1 MALLVAFTIK
11 LSEKTWLSNS
21 ILVWL
26 GKRSYSLYMIHAV
39 VHLYT
44 DLLLRIILKKQ
55 VTDLSLSYQYLGL
68 IISVSVTIFMANIVY
83 QIFEVKIH
91 QFLKQKLG

>member
-1 MALLVAFTIK
+1 
-11 LSEKTWLSNS
+11 
-21 ILVWL
+21 
-26 GKRSYSLYMIHAV
+26 MIHAV

-91 QFLKQKLG
+91 QFLKQKLGLLFQILSEQ